1 MPCHVVL
8 GAQWGDEGKGKVVDY
23 LAARADVVA
32 RFQGGANAGHTLVHA
47 GRRFALHL
55 IPSGVLNPNCDLVLA
70 NGMVIDPAA
79 LLEEIRDLEAL
90 GLDVRSRLRVSQ
102 AAHLVLP
109 VHKLQDRL
117 EEAERRSAGIG
128 TTGRGIG
135 PAYADKAARAG
146 LPLALFVLPRPE
158 AAQRLRSWLER
169 KCTWLGALHPGAASE
184 IDVPAMLDTV
194 LACGD
199 ELAPLLCDTSAFLH
213 EAVARRR
220 HVLLEG
226 AQGAMLDLDH
236 GTYPYVTSSSCT
248 VAGALQGT
256 GLSPRQ
262 VDRVTGIAKA
272 YATRVGSGPFP
283 TELLDGTG
291 ERLRQ
296 LGGEFGATTGRP
308 RRCGWFDAVAVRH
321 AARLSGF
328 TQLALTKIDVL
339 DAFASIR
346 IADAYEAHGER
357 LAAFPSQPGQF
368 ETCRPSYIEFPGWE
382 VETRACTHVREL
394 PAAAQRYLAAIEAE
408 VGVPIRLLSTGPDRA
423 HTIDVQD
430 GLGS

>member
-23 LAARADVVA
+23 LAARADVVV
-32 RFQGGANAGHTLVHA
+32 RFQGGANAGHTLVQA
-47 GRRFALHL
+47 GKRFALHL

-70 NGMVIDPAA
+70 SGMVIDPAA
-79 LLEEIRDLEAL
+79 LLEEIRDLEAQ

-109 VHKLQDRL
+109 VHKLQDRW
-117 EEAERRSAGIG
+117 EEAERRGDGIG

-135 PAYADKAARAG
+135 PAYADKAARTG
-146 LPLALFVLPRPE
+146 LPLAVLVLPE

-169 KCTWLGALHPGAASE
+169 KRTWLSALHPGAAPE
-184 IDVPAMLDTV
+184 IDVAAILDAI
-194 LACGD
+194 LACRD

-213 EAVARRR
+213 EAVSRRR

-262 VDRVTGIAKA
+262 IDRVTGIAKV
-272 YATRVGSGPFP
+272 YSTRVGSGPFP

-296 LGGEFGATTGRP
+296 LGGEFGVTTGRP

-321 AARLSGF
+321 AARFSGF

-346 IADAYEAHGER
+346 LANAYETHGER
-357 LAAFPSQPGQF
+357 LEAFPSQHGQL
-368 ETCRPSYIEFPGWE
+368 ETCRPSYLEFPGWE

-423 HTIDVQD
+423 HTIDVQG
-430 GLGS
+430 GLSS